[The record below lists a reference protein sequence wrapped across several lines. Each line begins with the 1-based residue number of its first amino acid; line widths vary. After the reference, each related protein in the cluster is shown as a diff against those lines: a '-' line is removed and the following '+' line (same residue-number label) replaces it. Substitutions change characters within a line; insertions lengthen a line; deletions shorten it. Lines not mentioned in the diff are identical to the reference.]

1 MKAIIIVNGYPRAGK
16 DTFIDCC
23 LSRFYQLPFGAN
35 VFIEKHS
42 TVDTVKDIA
51 KQMGWNGEKT
61 PEMRNMLSE
70 LKDLYTKYFNGPLNE
85 IKNAM
90 NYDGLAIDVV
100 LFTCIRE
107 PEEIRKTVQW
117 AEENGI
123 KWFTV
128 LVVNPNKEENYHMSH
143 SDAQVLE
150 FNYSHVIMN
159 DGNLGELAD
168 KALTFSE
175 NVIKICNFK

>member
-16 DTFIDCC
+16 DTFIDYCE
-23 LSRFYQLPFGAN
+23 SYFYQLPFRAN
-35 VFIEKHS
+35 FFFERHS

-51 KQMGWNGEKT
+51 KKMGWNGEKT

-85 IKNAM
+85 IKDAM
-90 NYDGLAIDVV
+90 NYGLAIDVV
-100 LFTCIRE
+100 LFTCMRE
-107 PEEIRKTVQW
+107 PEEIRKAVHW

-159 DGNLGELAD
+159 DGDLGDLAD

-175 NVIKICNFK
+175 NVIKVCNFK